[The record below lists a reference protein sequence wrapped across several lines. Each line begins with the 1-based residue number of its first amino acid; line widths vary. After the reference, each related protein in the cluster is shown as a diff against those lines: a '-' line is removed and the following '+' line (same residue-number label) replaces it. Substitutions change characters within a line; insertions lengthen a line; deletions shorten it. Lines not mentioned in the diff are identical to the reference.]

1 MSAAGAGSHAAFH
14 PRASPWL
21 IAIVV
26 TMASFMEILDTT
38 IVNVSLPHIAGSLS
52 ASYDDATWTLT
63 SYLVANGI
71 VVPISGWFGR
81 LLGRKRY
88 FLLCVAMFT
97 LCSFLC
103 GIASSLTQ
111 LVVFR
116 LLQGFF
122 GGGLQPNQQAII
134 LDTFEP
140 SQRGRAFSMVAIGIV
155 FAPVLG
161 PTLGGWLTDAY
172 SWRWVFLI
180 NVPVGIFAFIAVA
193 QLVEDPPW
201 VKADR
206 ARLIDVDYVGLSLIA
221 IGFGALQLMLDRGED
236 NDWFASPTILLAA
249 LVGVAGM
256 AAAVCWLLLTDKP
269 VVDLRALGDRN
280 FAVGSVMIF
289 GIGLSLYSSQVLLP
303 LLTQGWL
310 GYTALLSGFVLSPG
324 AAVMILVIPLVAKLV
339 LPNFSTR
346 AVIAFGFLLLGCATL
361 YARVLTPDIDFGTL
375 AWYRVWQTLGLGFL
389 FVPNSTIAYSTL
401 PRALNADAT
410 ALYSMFRNI
419 GGSIGISAVTAI
431 TANRLQVHRAYLA
444 THLSPLDQPYA
455 NLLAQYHHALQV
467 LGYAGGAAS
476 DAAMNLIN
484 QALNQQAAI
493 LAYCDVFTLSAVM
506 AFAVVP
512 LAFLFRPGVAGARSG
527 GH

>member
-1 MSAAGAGSHAAFH
+1 LVSDAPHAAFH
-14 PRASPWL
+14 PRASPWV

-81 LLGRKRY
+81 VLGRKRY

-103 GIASSLTQ
+103 GVATSLTQ

-122 GGGLQPNQQAII
+122 GGGLQPNQQSII

-140 SQRGRAFSMVAIGIV
+140 SQRGRAFSMVAVGII

-206 ARLIDVDYVGLSLIA
+206 ARLIDVDYVGLALIA
-221 IGFGALQLMLDRGED
+221 IGFGALQFMLDRGED
-236 NDWFASPTILLAA
+236 NGWFTSPSIRLAG
-249 LVGVAGM
+249 LV
-256 AAAVCWLLLTDKP
+256 AAAGIAGTVCWLLLTAKP

-280 FAVGSVMIF
+280 FAVGTVMIF

-303 LLTQGWL
+303 LLAQGSL

-324 AAVMILVIPLVAKLV
+324 AAVMILVIPLVARLV
-339 LPNFSTR
+339 LPNISTR
-346 AVIAFGFLLLGCATL
+346 AVIAFGFLVLGCSTF
-361 YARVLTPDIDFGTL
+361 YASHLTPDIDFRTL
-375 AWYRVWQTLGLGFL
+375 AWYRVFQTLGFGFL
-389 FVPNSTIAYSTL
+389 FVPSSTIAYSTL

-419 GGSIGISAVTAI
+419 GGSVGISVATAI
-431 TANRLQVHRAYLA
+431 AANRLQVHRAYLA

-455 NLLAQYHHALQV
+455 NLLAQYHHSLQA
-467 LGYAGGAAS
+467 LGYAGGAATN
-476 DAAMNLIN
+476 AAMGLIN
-484 QALNQQAAI
+484 QALNLQAAI
-493 LAYCDVFTLSAVM
+493 MAYCDVFTISAAV
-506 AFAVVP
+506 AFAMVP
-512 LAFLFRPGVAGARSG
+512 LTFLFRPGIAGRRR
-527 GH
+527 